1 MDARLTQQELGF
13 LLPANQPRGMQ
24 EAEALRL
31 AAAGAR
37 DAAVGRFFKRAV
49 SRAWSGLKALV
60 EMPRRMAVYDELSA
74 LSDRELADIGMKRGD
89 IQLLGVASYAALL
102 LSTLALV
109 ASGIARPTWTIALA
123 AVLITLGAALAALAG
138 AKKA

>member
-1 MDARLTQQELGF
+1 MMDARLTQQELGF

-89 IQLLGVASYAALL
+89 IRYVFDEAFVATKHRAPARP
-102 LSTLALV
+102 LV
-109 ASGIARPTWTIALA
+109 AANTNEGRTA
-123 AVLITLGAALAALAG
+123 AAA
-138 AKKA
+138 